1 MTFDLLLLILNEVFV
16 VNSRSQFSKR
26 TNFIPMKSYRKSN
39 DLSLKEALEAMIK
52 SYRLEDKMNQVK
64 LINAWEKVMGPAVAH
79 RTIEIKIIDKT
90 LFVTLSSAS
99 LRQELFM
106 AKEKI
111 ISSLNEEVN
120 AKVLEDVVFK

>member
-1 MTFDLLLLILNEVFV
+1 
-16 VNSRSQFSKR
+16 
-26 TNFIPMKSYRKSN
+26 MKSYRKSN
-39 DLSLKEALEAMIK
+39 DLSMKEALEAMIK
-52 SYRLEDKMNQVK
+52 SYSLEGKMNHVRV
-64 LINAWEKVMGPAVAH
+64 INAWEKTMGAAVAN

-111 ISSLNEEVN
+111 IQSLNDEVG
-120 AKVLEDVVFK
+120 ARVLEDIVLK

>member
-1 MTFDLLLLILNEVFV
+1 
-16 VNSRSQFSKR
+16 
-26 TNFIPMKSYRKSN
+26 MKSYRKSN

-64 LINAWEKVMGPAVAH
+64 IINAWEKVMGPAVAH
-79 RTIEIKIIDKT
+79 RTIEIKIIDRT

-106 AKEKI
+106 AKEKLI
-111 ISSLNEEVN
+111 QSLNDEVGV
-120 AKVLEDVVFK
+120 KVLEDVVLK